1 MENQFNIS
9 KVLIA
14 PLDWGLGH
22 ATRCIPIIK
31 AFKQLNITVVLA
43 AEGHQAALLLKEFP
57 ELTIL
62 PLTGYRVHYAK
73 SRLLLLF
80 SLILQIPKLY
90 KTIKAEEAW
99 LKKVVEENQID
110 LVVSDNRFGL
120 HHPSVPSVFITHQL
134 IIKAPYQWIEY
145 IFRRINYYFVNQF
158 TACWV
163 PDMIANPGL
172 AGKLSHP
179 AVMPKL
185 PVSYMKLLSR
195 FTRVT
200 CATQYTFG
208 IVLSGPEPQRTIL
221 ENKILIDLEAF
232 TKPVV
237 FIRGLPSAA
246 TPLEVPAHVKVFNH
260 LNTHELAAEL
270 QQADFIICRGGYTS
284 LMELL
289 AIDKKLIVVPTPGQT
304 EQEYLGELLM
314 TTKRLMLISQSEFSL
329 EDIYAKA
336 QNFTYSKMNIDQFDT
351 EQLKTLLLN
360 LPK

>member
-1 MENQFNIS
+1 LKNQFNIS

-43 AEGHQAALLLKEFP
+43 ADGHQAALLLKEFP
-57 ELTIL
+57 DLTIL

-80 SLILQIPKLY
+80 SLMLQIPKLY
-90 KTIKAEEAW
+90 QTIKAEEAW

-134 IIKAPYQWIEY
+134 IIKAPYQLIEY
-145 IFRRINYYFVNQF
+145 IFRRINYYFINQF
-158 TACWV
+158 TTCWV

-179 AVMPKL
+179 TIMPKV

-195 FTRVT
+195 FTRVS
-200 CATQYTFG
+200 CATKYTFG

-237 FIRGLPSAA
+237 FIRGLPSEAA
-246 TPLEVPAHVKVFNH
+246 PLEVPAHVTVFNH
-260 LNTHELAAEL
+260 LDTNDLATEL
-270 QQADFIICRGGYTS
+270 QQADYIICRGGYTS

-289 AIDKKLIVVPTPGQT
+289 SIDKKLIVVPTPGQT
-304 EQEYLGELLM
+304 EQEYLSELLM
-314 TTKRLMLISQSEFSL
+314 STKRLMRISQSEFSL
-329 EDIYAKA
+329 EETYAKA
-336 QNFTYSKMNIDQFDT
+336 QNFTYSKMNIDQFDV
-351 EQLKTLLLN
+351 EQLKALLLN